1 MLCFTGVM
9 QLLVEGTNLFS
20 GGIWPEGMVDGPS
33 SVGDC
38 TLPGMFLVLAVTVH
52 MLHGIVGL

>member
-1 MLCFTGVM
+1 M
-9 QLLVEGTNLFS
+9 EGTNLFS